1 VIGRRLAPFGLALVA
16 AIGLLGTPAG
26 PAAPT
31 DVRAATPDLTIVS
44 AARYEVQPSRR
55 RVHITLDLTLTNRLR
70 DTKTTRYFFDEAFLA
85 ILPGTSGFKLS
96 WDGPGIPSVR
106 ATKRTKT
113 HTLLRLDLP
122 QRIYGGRTANYRLSF
137 NLKDPGGSATRDL
150 RIGAS
155 LVSFPVWAFGTDS
168 TPGSSVSVVFP
179 KGFEVEVETG
189 KIPKPTT
196 LDDGR
201 VVFRTGRLQEPLSFF
216 AYLVG
221 DRPGEYLET
230 PVRTD
235 VLGAPVELLVRS
247 WPDDAPWAKRVGGL
261 LTRSL
266 PVLGDEIGLPWS
278 HTEPLVV
285 EEAVSRSTG
294 GYAGLFDPGA
304 GRVEIAY
311 YAASFVVLHEAAHG
325 WFNGALLADRWA
337 NEAFASFYAERAA
350 ADLKVK
356 VRPDALTDALRAA
369 AIPLNAWGAVGSES
383 ATAEDYAYAAS
394 LQLARLIAERA
405 GPDGLRRVWAD
416 AAAGVGAYQPP
427 TSSAAASSTT
437 VADTSTAGTTESGH
451 GPPDWRVLLDLLE
464 DRTDATYDDLWRSWV
479 ARPTDVPL
487 LDARADARDRYAA
500 LVAQAGDWRLPA
512 IVREAMRSWRFED
525 ATVLIDEA
533 AAILDRRTEV
543 QAAAVAAGL
552 APPAGLRAT
561 FEDDDG
567 FDDAVTQAAAELEA
581 IDRYAEA
588 VALRPSGRRDSVLVT
603 MGLWGETPEA
613 ELARAK
619 AAFAEGDLDTAATS
633 SARVA
638 AIWAD
643 AEAIGRGRAVSLI
656 LLALAGLV
664 AIVLALSMRR
674 VRRRRRDRM
683 MAHRIVTS
691 DPRP

>member
-1 VIGRRLAPFGLALVA
+1 VIGRRLAPLGLALVA
-16 AIGLLGTPAG
+16 ALGLLGTPAG
-26 PAAPT
+26 PAAPSE
-31 DVRAATPDLTIVS
+31 VRAATPDLTIVS

-55 RVHITLDLTLTNRLR
+55 RIHITLDLTITNRLR

-85 ILPGTSGFKLS
+85 VLPGTSGFKLS
-96 WDGPGIPSVR
+96 WDGAGTPSVR
-106 ATKRTKT
+106 ATRRTKT

-122 QRIYGGRTANYRLSF
+122 QRIYGGRTATYRLSF

-150 RIGAS
+150 RIGNS
-155 LVSFPVWAFGTDS
+155 LVSFPVWAFATDS

-189 KIPKPTT
+189 DIPKPTT

-201 VVFRTGRLQEPLSFF
+201 IVFRTGRLQEPLEFF

-230 PVRTD
+230 PVRTE
-235 VLGAPVELLVRS
+235 VLGAPIDLLVRS
-247 WPDDAPWAKRVGGL
+247 WPDDAPWATRVSGL
-261 LTRSL
+261 LARSL
-266 PVLGDEIGLPWS
+266 PVLGEEIGLAWP
-278 HTEPLVV
+278 HDEPLVV

-325 WFNGALLADRWA
+325 WFNGALLGDRWA

-350 ADLKVK
+350 ADLEVK
-356 VRPDALTDALRAA
+356 VRPDTLTDALRAA

-383 ATAEDYAYAAS
+383 AASEDYAYAAS

-427 TSSAAASSTT
+427 ATNAASTS
-437 VADTSTAGTTESGH
+437 STAGSTAVGTAEAGD

-464 DRTDATYDDLWRSWV
+464 ERTDAEYADLWRTWV
-479 ARPTDVPL
+479 ARPTDLTL
-487 LDARADARDRYAA
+487 LDARAAARERYAA
-500 LVAQAGDWRLPA
+500 LLAQAGDWRLPA

-525 ATVLIDEA
+525 ASVLIDEA
-533 AAILDRRTEV
+533 AAILDRRIEV
-543 QAAAVAAGL
+543 QAASAAAGL
-552 APPAGLRAT
+552 AAPTGLRAT

-581 IDRYAEA
+581 IERYAEA
-588 VALRPSGRRDSVLVT
+588 VALRPAGRRDSVLVA
-603 MGLWGETPEA
+603 MGLWGEAPEA

-619 AAFAEGDLDTAATS
+619 AALAEGDLDTAATS

-643 AEAIGRGRAVSLI
+643 AEAIGRGRAISLI

-674 VRRRRRDRM
+674 ARRRRRDRM

-691 DPRP
+691 DPRL